1 MQMMIKTITVQYSI
15 FSFSDTLLS
24 CQNLTMLEKAITDR
38 GRVDCCSQHALSSSL
53 RVHRNGRFTVEHE
66 LHCRVYMSSKYTVK
80 PHLIPPYTTHNTA
93 LENWIL
99 KFSEFSEIQT
109 QNQNQRS
116 WCKN

>member
-1 MQMMIKTITVQYSI
+1 MQMIKTITVQYSI